1 MSFESIR
8 NLPNS
13 NSSDVAWLNWYKDL
27 RSTLGKKNANQLFIQ
42 HWEAE
47 DGFGSD
53 ANTTY
58 LREELDKYNLK
69 ISGGT
74 LGSVA
79 DFGNDVSSFFGDLF
93 TAGKWLTIGMGTV
106 VVVAVGGLLIQIAFN
121 KKVRGE
127 AIRVGSAVATR
138 GATEIGK

>member
-58 LREELDKYNLK
+58 LREELGKYNLK

-79 DFGNDVSSFFGDLF
+79 DFGKDVSSFFGDLF
-93 TAGKWLTIGMGTV
+93 TTGKWLTIGMGTV
-106 VVVAVGGLLIQIAFN
+106 IVVAVGGLLIQIAFN